1 MNVALICNIIGRW
14 LGFSEDDLMVLV
26 TAGLLHD
33 IGKLKIPPEIIKK
46 PGRLTNEEFLVIRGH
61 PGYGFDILKNKNLDS
76 RIANAA
82 LQHHERYDGKGYPD
96 KLKGPEID
104 FFASIVAVADVYD
117 AMTSNRSYR
126 KGICPFDVLEQMERE
141 KASYE
146 PVVLH
151 KFINNTA
158 ESYINN
164 EVILSNGERGRVVL
178 LNKNFLS
185 RPLVIAGSN
194 TYDLSKTDGLYIENI
209 V

>member
-1 MNVALICNIIGRW
+1 
-14 LGFSEDDLMVLV
+14 
-26 TAGLLHD
+26 
-33 IGKLKIPPEIIKK
+33 
-46 PGRLTNEEFLVIRGH
+46 
-61 PGYGFDILKNKNLDS
+61 
-76 RIANAA
+76 
-82 LQHHERYDGKGYPD
+82 
-96 KLKGPEID
+96 
-104 FFASIVAVADVYD
+104 
-117 AMTSNRSYR
+117 
-126 KGICPFDVLEQMERE
+126 MERE